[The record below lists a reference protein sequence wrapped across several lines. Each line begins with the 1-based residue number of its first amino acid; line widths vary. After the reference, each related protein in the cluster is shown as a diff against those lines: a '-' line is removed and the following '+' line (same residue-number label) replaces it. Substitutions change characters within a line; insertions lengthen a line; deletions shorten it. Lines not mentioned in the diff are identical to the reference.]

1 MSQAITPLH
10 HSWSLLVDAGK
21 CPPGT
26 EWLDI
31 VKLISS
37 FASVESFWSAYNN
50 VVPPSSLNVNSTYHL
65 FRKGIKPMW
74 EDPSNAKGGKWV
86 MSMPRGRGQTDN
98 VKRVDEWWMYTVL
111 AMVGETM
118 GEEGKEVCGAVVSIR
133 KSQDKLALWINTT
146 EKTAA
151 IKIGQRWKDAL
162 KISDKTTL
170 RFQAHA
176 DAVKSNSSFNNKIQ
190 YEV

>member
-1 MSQAITPLH
+1 MSLAITPLNTP
-10 HSWSLLVDAGK
+10 WSLHADPGK
-21 CPPGT
+21 VPPGDT
-26 EWLDI
+26 WESI
-31 VKLISS
+31 VKLIST
-37 FASVESFWSAYNN
+37 FANVEALWSTYNN
-50 VVPPSSLNVNSTYHL
+50 VVPPSSLPVNSTYHL
-65 FRKGIKPMW
+65 FRDGIKPMW
-74 EDPSNAKGGKWV
+74 EHPKNEKGGKWV
-86 MSMPRGRGQTDN
+86 MSMPRGRGGEAN

-118 GEEGKEVCGAVVSIR
+118 GEDGKEVCGAVVSIR

-146 EKTAA
+146 DKAVA
-151 IKIGQRWKDAL
+151 IRIGQRWKDAL